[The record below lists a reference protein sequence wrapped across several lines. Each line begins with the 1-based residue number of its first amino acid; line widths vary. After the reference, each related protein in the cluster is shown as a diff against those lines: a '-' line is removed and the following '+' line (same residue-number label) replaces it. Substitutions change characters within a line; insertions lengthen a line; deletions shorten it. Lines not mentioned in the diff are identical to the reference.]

1 MSEPT
6 VPESDYLHMKAEVER
21 LKLMHL
27 SAESELMSSKAR
39 EKALRAITGEM
50 WNEASADRALMAG
63 YELAVDEWDRRA
75 EAIR

>member
-1 MSEPT
+1 MTHDEAI
-6 VPESDYLHMKAEVER
+6 EYEMAALRDQCER
-21 LKLMHL
+21 LKVELIA
-27 SAESELMSSKAR
+27 AEAR

-50 WNEASADRALMAG
+50 WNEVSADRALMAG